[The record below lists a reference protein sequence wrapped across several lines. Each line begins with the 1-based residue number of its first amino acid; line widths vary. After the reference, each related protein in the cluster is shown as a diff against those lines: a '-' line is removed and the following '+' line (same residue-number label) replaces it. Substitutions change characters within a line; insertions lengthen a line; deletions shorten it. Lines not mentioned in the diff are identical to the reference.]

1 MPMKWS
7 HVKLMSWLNILL
19 CYSLL
24 FSPCSYPNNTQST
37 QKLVMFPGNA
47 LGEESL
53 FRKGG
58 EKGDLA
64 AASLF

>member
-1 MPMKWS
+1 MKLS
-7 HVKLMSWLNILL
+7 HVKLMSWLIY
-19 CYSLL
+19 CFIL
-24 FSPCSYPNNTQST
+24 FSLVSAYIPNNTQST
-37 QKLVMFPGNA
+37 QKLVMFLGNA

-64 AASLF
+64 AVSSF